1 VATSIICPVL
11 AVSVAFGLASR
22 QDQQPPVF
30 KSAVELVAVEV
41 QVVDREGKPITGLG
55 ARDFRVKLDRND
67 RRVVSADFVQT
78 GAGTDGA
85 GGTADRPAAVDAP
98 PTPQQVDRAFILA
111 IDESSFHTRHA
122 PAAVQAARRFIQQ
135 LGPRDQVALY
145 TYPVSQSSF
154 LLTTDHAAV
163 LKELDSV
170 VGVLDVPRG
179 QYQLGLADVIEI
191 TAGSFEVLTEIAK
204 RVCPA
209 RPAECYRPLREQ
221 AQAMAIAFEAQVA
234 QSVAGLRRL
243 LQALGQ
249 HPGRKT
255 LVLISGGLLASTR
268 PGARPDVNSIITT
281 IGEEAARADASLY
294 VLHMDSSFIEAFSPS
309 GSGSVPS
316 FMRDP
321 GVMGAG
327 LERFAGV
334 AGGALIRVQ
343 SGSGD
348 PAFGRVLRETS
359 AYYLLG
365 VEPHDRE
372 RDGRPHYISVEVK
385 RRGAEVRARRTVI
398 IPAPR

>member
-1 VATSIICPVL
+1 
-11 AVSVAFGLASR
+11 
-22 QDQQPPVF
+22 
-30 KSAVELVAVEV
+30 
-41 QVVDREGKPITGLG
+41 
-55 ARDFRVKLDRND
+55 
-67 RRVVSADFVQT
+67 
-78 GAGTDGA
+78 
-85 GGTADRPAAVDAP
+85 VDAP

-154 LLTTDHAAV
+154 LLTTDHAVV

-191 TAGSFEVLTEIAK
+191 TGGSFEVLTEIAK

-221 AQAMAIAFEAQVA
+221 AQAM
-234 QSVAGLRRL
+234 
-243 LQALGQ
+243 
-249 HPGRKT
+249 
-255 LVLISGGLLASTR
+255 
-268 PGARPDVNSIITT
+268 
-281 IGEEAARADASLY
+281 
-294 VLHMDSSFIEAFSPS
+294 EAFSPS

-327 LERFAGV
+327 LERFTGV

-365 VEPHDRE
+365 VEPEDRE

-385 RRGAEVRARRTVI
+385 RRGAQGPGAQNGHHPSTPLADSAIDRLLSLI
-398 IPAPR
+398 